1 MIKEMNVLIRH
12 IFPVLACLW
21 VICLLLGCP
30 ARAAAEGTEP
40 EVSAT
45 SAILVEASTGRVLWE
60 KNADEERSPASMTK
74 IMTCL
79 LALERLKPDT
89 EILISPAA
97 EQTEDVYLGFGAGAL
112 FRAEELEYG
121 LMLLSDNGAA
131 VALAE
136 EMGGSVS
143 GFAKLM
149 NEKARDL
156 GMTSTHFVT
165 PNGLTAPGHHSTARD
180 MAKLACHAMQSEQF
194 REIVGTKKRMVHWE
208 LPKGKALEAE
218 NSNKLL
224 GVYQG
229 MTGIKTG
236 WTQAAGG
243 CLAASAQR
251 EGIELIAVVMNAP
264 TPDDRFV
271 DARKILDYGFQNAK
285 LIKGV
290 SKERLRAYAWVSGG
304 TTGRVPLRLAS
315 DINLLLLGGESKE
328 RYKVNYEIEKVMDA
342 PVKAGQ
348 KAGRAVLTYDGRE
361 VGSVDILAEQAV
373 PAGFSFYGFMISLFK
388 PFLS

>member
-1 MIKEMNVLIRH
+1 MNVLTRH
-12 IFPVLACLW
+12 FFRAVVCIGSL
-21 VICLLLGCP
+21 CLLLGLP
-30 ARAAAEGTEP
+30 ARGLAEGAEP

-45 SAILVEASTGRVLWE
+45 SAILVEASTGRVIWE

-89 EILISPAA
+89 DIIISANA
-97 EQTEDVYLGFGAGAL
+97 ENTEDVYLGFSAGEL
-112 FRAEELEYG
+112 FRAEEIEYG
-121 LMLLSDNGAA
+121 LMMLSDNGAA

-136 EMGGSVS
+136 EMGGSLP

-149 NEKARDL
+149 NERAAEL
-156 GMTSTHFVT
+156 GMTRTHFVT
-165 PNGLTAPGHHSTARD
+165 PNGLTAAGHHSTARD
-180 MAKLACHAMQSEQF
+180 MAKLACCAMQNKAF
-194 REIVGTKKRMVHWE
+194 REIVGTKLRLVRWE
-208 LPKGKALEAE
+208 LPKNKALEAE
-218 NSNKLL
+218 NTNKLL

-243 CLAASAQR
+243 CLAASAER
-251 EGIELIAVVMNAP
+251 RGIELIAIVMNAP

-271 DARKILDYGFQNAK
+271 DARKILDYGFQNAR
-285 LIKGV
+285 LVTGV

-304 TTGRVPLRLAS
+304 RTGRVPLRLAS
-315 DINLLLLGGESKE
+315 DINFLLLGGESKE
-328 RYKVNYEIEKVMDA
+328 RYKVNYEIEKVLEA

-348 KAGRAVLTYDGRE
+348 KAGRAVLTYDGKE
-361 VGSVDILAEQAV
+361 VGSVDIVADQAV